1 MENLID
7 SLKKIITP
15 DAVSGISS
23 ELGEDIGK
31 VTSAIRTAVSS
42 LFGAVLEKG
51 DDNKLENILKQ
62 AGNIPSLTNVKGLF
76 SGKMDSETQ
85 NISSGFLHTLFGD
98 KLGNFSS
105 LISSSSGLKNES
117 TSKLM
122 GVLSPLVAGFLGQK
136 LISGGNFKGLLGQ
149 INSEKNGFLSSI
161 PSGLAGILGVSSIS
175 NLGDSFFNKVATQTK
190 ETAEKVKDKVEDTY
204 HEYKDKMEKHSGGGW
219 LKWLIIFLL
228 AGILIIW
235 LFSKNGCSKGKGTA
249 TPVNDS
255 IQKVEPKK
263 TDQDTLAE
271 TSTDNLGN
279 TTDQKIK
286 ELLPITLPSGAV
298 INAFPGGTEDKM
310 VNFLKSDEYKNA
322 SNEDLKN
329 KWFDFDGI
337 NFEFGSGTQLTPESE
352 TQAKNIGIILK
363 EFPNVKIK
371 IGAYTDKKG
380 NDQDNL
386 KLSQQRANTVRDIFV
401 KNGYGDRVDGTE
413 GYGSKFAKVDANAS
427 DKERAKDRRISLR
440 FEK

>member
-1 MENLID
+1 MENLLD

-15 DAVSGISS
+15 EAVSNISS
-23 ELGEDIGK
+23 ELGEDTGK
-31 VTSAIRTAVSS
+31 VTSAIKTAVSS

-51 DDNKLENILKQ
+51 NDNKLENILKQ
-62 AGNIPSLTNVKGLF
+62 AGNIPSISNVKGLF
-76 SGKMDSETQ
+76 SGQADAETQ
-85 NISSGFLHTLFGD
+85 KLSSGFLNNLFGD

-105 LISSSSGLKNES
+105 LISSSSGLKSES
-117 TSKLM
+117 TTKLM
-122 GVLSPLVAGFLGQK
+122 GVISPLVAGFLGQK
-136 LISGGNFKGLLGQ
+136 LLAGGNFKGLLGQ

-175 NLGDSFFNKVATQTK
+175 GLGDSFLNKVSSQTK
-190 ETAEKVKDKVEDTY
+190 ETAENVKEKVEDTY

-235 LFSKNGCSKGKGTA
+235 LFSKNGCSKGKGTT

-255 IQKVEPKK
+255 IQKVEPNANNRDTVSANSTNP
-263 TDQDTLAE
+263 TDH
-271 TSTDNLGN
+271 
-279 TTDQKIK
+279 KIK
-286 ELLPITLPSGAV
+286 ELLPITLPSGTV
-298 INAFPGGTEDKM
+298 INAFPGGIEDKM
-310 VNFLKSDEYKNA
+310 VNFLQSDEYKNA
-322 SNEDLKN
+322 TNDDLKN
-329 KWFDFDGI
+329 KWFDFDAI
-337 NFEFGSGTQLTPESE
+337 NFEFGSGTKLTPESE

-363 EFPNVKIK
+363 EFPDAKVK

-386 KLSQQRANTVRDIFV
+386 KLSQERANTVKEIFI
-401 KNGYGDRVDGTE
+401 KNGFGDRVDGAE
-413 GYGSKFAKVDANAS
+413 GYGSKFATVDANAS
-427 DKERAKDRRISLR
+427 DEERAKDRRISLR

>member
-136 LISGGNFKGLLGQ
+136 LIS
-149 INSEKNGFLSSI
+149 
-161 PSGLAGILGVSSIS
+161 
-175 NLGDSFFNKVATQTK
+175 
-190 ETAEKVKDKVEDTY
+190 DK
-204 HEYKDKMEKHSGGGW
+204 
-219 LKWLIIFLL
+219 
-228 AGILIIW
+228 
-235 LFSKNGCSKGKGTA
+235 
-249 TPVNDS
+249 
-255 IQKVEPKK
+255 
-263 TDQDTLAE
+263 
-271 TSTDNLGN
+271 
-279 TTDQKIK
+279 
-286 ELLPITLPSGAV
+286 
-298 INAFPGGTEDKM
+298 
-310 VNFLKSDEYKNA
+310 
-322 SNEDLKN
+322 
-329 KWFDFDGI
+329 
-337 NFEFGSGTQLTPESE
+337 
-352 TQAKNIGIILK
+352 
-363 EFPNVKIK
+363 
-371 IGAYTDKKG
+371 
-380 NDQDNL
+380 
-386 KLSQQRANTVRDIFV
+386 RDC
-401 KNGYGDRVDGTE
+401 
-413 GYGSKFAKVDANAS
+413 
-427 DKERAKDRRISLR
+427 
-440 FEK
+440 